1 MPRVALSQIEVEEFR
16 DTLCDYATR
25 LFAKQGYEGVTMRAL
40 ATGLGCSPMTPYRYF
55 ENKAEIF
62 DAVRSAA
69 WNRFAVALECSIE
82 DVTEHPARLRAL
94 ARAYVQFGLDE
105 PYAYRIMFELD
116 QDQSPETGREPDR
129 RSWLVMHDAVSEAVA
144 NGAVKGE
151 PNVVAHLLWSGMH
164 GLVALHLS
172 GMLRLGLE
180 LEELVDAFIDRELS
194 RPSVPTAMPQ

>member
-1 MPRVALSQIEVEEFR
+1 MPRVALSQIEVDEFR
-16 DTLCDYATR
+16 DSLCTYATQ
-25 LFAKQGYEGVTMRAL
+25 LFAEQGYEGVTMRAL

-69 WNRFAVALECSIE
+69 WERFAIALERSIE

-116 QDQSPETGREPDR
+116 QDQSPEMGREPGQ
-129 RSWLVMHDAVSEAVA
+129 RSWLVIHDAVGKAVA
-144 NGAVKGE
+144 SGAVHGE
-151 PNVVAHLLWSGMH
+151 PNVVAHLMWSGMH

-194 RPSVPTAMPQ
+194 QPSMPSAAPR